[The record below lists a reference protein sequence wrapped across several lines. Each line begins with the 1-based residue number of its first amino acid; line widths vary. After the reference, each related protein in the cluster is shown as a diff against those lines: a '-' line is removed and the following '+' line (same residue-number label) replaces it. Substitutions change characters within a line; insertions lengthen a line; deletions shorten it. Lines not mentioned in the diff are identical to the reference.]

1 MGSNLTLSDIKMIK
15 KYIKRKNFLYKLF
28 LYYRLVYKEK
38 FFITRKTYSQSGE
51 DTFIINFM
59 KRKKLING
67 TYVDIGAFHPIK
79 YSNTCLLFKSGWSGI
94 NIDLNRTAID
104 YFNILRPND
113 KNICCAISNIEKK
126 AKVYIKSI
134 FSPLNSISKKHAT
147 DLNFASKNNQSY
159 LVKTKKFN
167 SLIKRN
173 FNFLNIDIEG
183 LDYVVLKSINF
194 KFYTPKLICVEILK
208 EKNLKR
214 IQSYLKKFN
223 YFYIKKC
230 TTSYFFELK

>member
-1 MGSNLTLSDIKMIK
+1 MIK
-15 KYIKRKNFLYKLF
+15 KYIKRENFFYKLF
-28 LYYRLVYKEK
+28 LYYRLIYKEK
-38 FFITRKTYSQSGE
+38 FFINRRTYSQSGE
-51 DTFIINFM
+51 DIFIIKFM
-59 KRKKLING
+59 KKKKIIKG

-94 NIDLNRTAID
+94 NIDLNQTAID

-126 AKVYIKSI
+126 TKVYVKSI

-147 DLNFASKNNQSY
+147 DLNFASKNSQSY
-159 LVKTKKFN
+159 LVKTQKFN
-167 SLIKRN
+167 SLIKKN
-173 FNFLNIDIEG
+173 FDFLNIDIEG
-183 LDYVVLKSINF
+183 LDFAVLKSINF

-208 EKNLKR
+208 KKNLEIIKR
-214 IQSYLKKFN
+214 YLKKYN
-223 YFYIKKC
+223 YFYAQKN

>member
-1 MGSNLTLSDIKMIK
+1 MIK
-15 KYIKRKNFLYKLF
+15 KYIKRKNFFYKLF
-28 LYYRLVYKEK
+28 LYYRLIYKEK
-38 FFITRKTYSQSGE
+38 FFINRRTYSQSGE
-51 DTFIINFM
+51 DIFIIKFM
-59 KRKKLING
+59 KKKKIIKG

-94 NIDLNRTAID
+94 NIDLNQTAID

-126 AKVYIKSI
+126 TKVYIKSI

-147 DLNFASKNNQSY
+147 DLNFAKKNSQSY
-159 LVKTKKFN
+159 LVKTQKFN
-167 SLIKRN
+167 SLIKKN
-173 FNFLNIDIEG
+173 FDFLNIDIEG
-183 LDYVVLKSINF
+183 LDFAVLKSINF

-208 EKNLKR
+208 KKNLEIIK
-214 IQSYLKKFN
+214 SYLKKYN
-223 YFYIKKC
+223 YFYAQKN